1 VAQITHALGR
11 RKATR
16 RGPRDVSAEAAP
28 AFRTTSGETAQVAI
42 AHYPV
47 EISLLRH
54 SAGKTAFAPAI
65 LLCIPGSL
73 LGTAIGMTLYKRL
86 SDNHFA
92 RVVNLLMIVS
102 GISYFG

>member
-1 VAQITHALGR
+1 MYQPFILITQIAAL
-11 RKATR
+11 
-16 RGPRDVSAEAAP
+16 AA
-28 AFRTTSGETAQVAI
+28 
-42 AHYPV
+42 
-47 EISLLRH
+47 ISLLRH
-54 SAGKTAFAPAI
+54 ASGKAGFTPAI

-73 LGTAIGMTLYKRL
+73 LGTAIGMTLYQRL